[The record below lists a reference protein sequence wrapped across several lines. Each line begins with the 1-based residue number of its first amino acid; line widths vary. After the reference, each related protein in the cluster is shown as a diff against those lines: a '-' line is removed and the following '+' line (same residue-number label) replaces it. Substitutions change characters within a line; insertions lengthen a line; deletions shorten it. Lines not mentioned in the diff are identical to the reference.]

1 MPVGPPNLCR
11 MNGAMS
17 VASADDT
24 TPGRAD
30 TLGGVPLDALM
41 ACPQCDA
48 LYEARMPKEGERAVC
63 ARCHTVLIA
72 PKRKAG
78 LKIIALTLAVIILV
92 FSALFFPFLTIDA
105 GGFGNK
111 ASILDSASSFQ
122 SGPMVFLSVAVAGMI
137 IIIPLV
143 RTLLILYVL
152 VPVVL
157 DRTPYAHARRAF
169 RLTQELKPWAM
180 AEIFAIGCAVAL
192 VKVAD
197 LAHIGFGPAFWM
209 FAVLVIIVLVNDNY
223 LCTWSV
229 WKSLELDQQ
238 EA

>member
-1 MPVGPPNLCR
+1 MSAATTDQATLAPG
-11 MNGAMS
+11 GA
-17 VASADDT
+17 
-24 TPGRAD
+24 
-30 TLGGVPLDALM
+30 LGGMPLDSLM

-48 LYEARMPKEGERAVC
+48 LYVAEMPAVGERAIC

-78 LKIIALTLAVIILV
+78 FKIIALTLAVIILV
-92 FSALFFPFLTIDA
+92 VAALFFPFLTISA
-105 GGFGNK
+105 AGFGNN

-122 SGPMVFLSVAVAGMI
+122 SGPMVFLSLAVAGMI
-137 IIIPLV
+137 VVIPLI

-152 VPVVL
+152 IPIVG
-157 DRTPYAHARRAF
+157 DRPPYAHAKRAF

-209 FAVLVIIVLVNDNY
+209 FAVLVIIVLINDNY

-229 WKSLELDQQ
+229 WKSLELDQR